1 MGYRV
6 DTMLIGKKEIDFRA
20 QKENEKIYVQVAY
33 TIGEDGSDLFKREFE
48 PLMMIRDHYPKYVV
62 SLDELIHAPVNG
74 IIHLSVVDILK
85 NGFTSS

>member
-1 MGYRV
+1 MSHINR
-6 DTMLIGKKEIDFRA
+6 KN
-20 QKENEKIYVQVAY
+20 NEEEFEPRKNVKDILKL